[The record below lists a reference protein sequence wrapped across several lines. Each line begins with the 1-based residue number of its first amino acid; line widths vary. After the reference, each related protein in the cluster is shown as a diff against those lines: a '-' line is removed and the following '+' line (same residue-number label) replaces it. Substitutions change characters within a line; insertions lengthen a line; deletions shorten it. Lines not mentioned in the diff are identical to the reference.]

1 MFLRYFNHLF
11 NRPLNTNQ
19 LALQNFQQGMD
30 FTTLGRTGLRV
41 SVMGLGCG
49 GVSRLGQAMG
59 KSESES
65 VDLVRQALDLGI
77 NFFDTAEAYNTE
89 EIVGKALK
97 GVRREDVVLST
108 KASMYRDNQL
118 ITATDLIQAVDHSLQ
133 KLNTDYLDIY
143 HVHAVQEKEYPY
155 VVEELVPAQLRL
167 REEGKI
173 RFLGITERFMTDPS
187 HQMMI
192 QAIRDDCW
200 DVIGIGFNLLNQTA
214 RPEILSSAIQK
225 NIGVLGMY
233 SVRRALSS
241 HQNLKTA
248 LSTLANMGVIE
259 RSMTEDANPLGFL
272 FHEKGAV
279 SLTDAA
285 YRYCRYEPGIHVVL
299 FSTGNVEH
307 LQANVSS
314 LLRPPLPL
322 KDLRR
327 LQAMFKQV
335 DNFSGHW

>member
-11 NRPLNTNQ
+11 TRQLNTSQ
-19 LALQNFQQGMD
+19 PALQNIQQGME

-49 GVSRLGQAMG
+49 GVSRLGQTMG
-59 KSESES
+59 KSESDS
-65 VDLVRQALDLGI
+65 VDLVRQALALGI

-97 GVRREDVVLST
+97 GVRRGDVVLST
-108 KASMYRDNQL
+108 KALMYRDDQL
-118 ITATDLIQAVDHSLQ
+118 ITATDLIQAVNHSLQ

-143 HVHAVQEKEYPY
+143 HFHGVQEKDYPY

-167 REEGKI
+167 RWEGKI
-173 RFLGITERFMTDPS
+173 RFLGITERFIEDPS
-187 HQMMI
+187 HRMLTRAI
-192 QAIRDDCW
+192 QDDYW
-200 DVIGIGFNLLNQTA
+200 DVVGVGFNLLNQTA
-214 RPEILSSAIQK
+214 RNKILTSAIQK
-225 NIGVLGMY
+225 NIGVLGMFA
-233 SVRRALSS
+233 VRRALSS

-248 LSTLANMGVIE
+248 LSTLANTGVIE

-272 FHEKGAV
+272 FHERGAI

-285 YRYCRYEPGIHVVL
+285 YRYCRHEPGIHVVL

-314 LLRPPLPL
+314 LLRPPLPD
-322 KDLRR
+322 KDARR